1 MRTKN
6 KTYYFIITAMLSAVA
21 GILMSM
27 EFPIPLMPP
36 FYKVDFS
43 DVPSVIAT
51 FLLGPVSGICVE
63 VIKILIKLITIGTT
77 TMFVGEF
84 ANLLGTLLFVLPL
97 WIVFK
102 KMDRRERRQ

>member
-21 GILMSM
+21 GILMSL

-51 FLLGPVSGICVE
+51 FSAGAGVR
-63 VIKILIKLITIGTT
+63 
-77 TMFVGEF
+77 
-84 ANLLGTLLFVLPL
+84 NLCGGHQNSDQADHGWDNDNVC
-97 WIVFK
+97 
-102 KMDRRERRQ
+102 R

>member
-21 GILMSM
+21 GILMSL

-51 FLLGPVSGICVE
+51 FLLGPVSGS
-63 VIKILIKLITIGTT
+63 
-77 TMFVGEF
+77 
-84 ANLLGTLLFVLPL
+84 
-97 WIVFK
+97 
-102 KMDRRERRQ
+102 